1 MERAPAACILCGATD
16 RSPLIERDGWTVH
29 RCAGC
34 GLGVLDP
41 RPDREELGRLYEKEY
56 FDSQY
61 REGLQPGSPEMR
73 RRISQ
78 EDHRI
83 RFFRRF
89 KKRGLVVD
97 IGCGMGYFLYAA
109 RQAGYEVTGVDIS
122 DHAASYVRDTL
133 GIPMRTGHIDAVD
146 VPEGS
151 VDVATMWH
159 FLEHTDDPRR
169 YVEKVARW
177 LKPDGLLV
185 IDVPNYEGTDAQ
197 KTWQDW
203 VGWQLPYHFHHF
215 TPSTLALL
223 LSQHGFDVIAKKDYH
238 SEVIKERL
246 RRIPVA
252 GLFARLV
259 AKAYSG
265 TSYAV
270 VANKIQREVS

>member
-1 MERAPAACILCGATD
+1 MV
-16 RSPLIERDGWTVH
+16 ERDGWTVFK
-29 RCAGC
+29 CGGC

-61 REGLQPGSPEMR
+61 REGLRPGSPEMQ

-83 RFFRRF
+83 RFFRKF
-89 KKRGLVVD
+89 KRRGLVVD

-109 RQAGYEVTGVDIS
+109 RQAGYDVTGVDIS
-122 DHAASYVRDTL
+122 DHAASYVREVL
-133 GIPMRTGHIDAVD
+133 NIPMRIGHI
-146 VPEGS
+146 
-151 VDVATMWH
+151 
-159 FLEHTDDPRR
+159 
-169 YVEKVARW
+169 EKVARW

-197 KTWQDW
+197 KTWRDW
-203 VGWQLPYHFHHF
+203 VGWQLPYHFYHF
-215 TPSTLALL
+215 TPATLALL
-223 LSQHGFDVIAKKDYH
+223 LSQHGFEVIHHKDYH
-238 SEVIKERL
+238 SEIVKERL
-246 RRIPVA
+246 RKIPGI
-252 GLFARLV
+252 GLFARLI

-270 VANKIQREVS
+270 VARKKTT

>member
-1 MERAPAACILCGATD
+1 M
-16 RSPLIERDGWTVH
+16 IELDGWTVFK
-29 RCAGC
+29 CAGC
-34 GLGVLDP
+34 GLGALDP
-41 RPDREELGRLYEKEY
+41 RPDRKELSLLYEKEY

-89 KKRGLVVD
+89 KPRGLIVD

-109 RQAGYEVTGVDIS
+109 RQAGYDVAGVDIS
-122 DHAASYVRDTL
+122 DHATSYVRDTL
-133 GIPMRTGHIDAVD
+133 GITMRIGHVD
-146 VPEGS
+146 TVEVPERS
-151 VDVATMWH
+151 IDVATMWH

-169 YVEKVARW
+169 CIEKVASW

-197 KTWQDW
+197 QTWQDW
-203 VGWQLPYHFHHF
+203 VGWQLPYHFYHF
-215 TPSTLALL
+215 TPPTLDLL
-223 LSQHGFDVIAKKDYH
+223 LSKHGFEIIDRKDYH
-238 SEVIKERL
+238 SEVIKEAL
-246 RRIPVA
+246 RKIPLV
-252 GLFARLV
+252 GLFARLI

-270 VANKIQREVS
+270 VAKRKSA